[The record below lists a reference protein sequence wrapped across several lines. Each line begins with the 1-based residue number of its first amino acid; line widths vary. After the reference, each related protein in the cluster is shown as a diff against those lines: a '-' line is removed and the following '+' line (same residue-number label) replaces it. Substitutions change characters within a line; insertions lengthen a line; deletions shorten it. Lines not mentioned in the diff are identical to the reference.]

1 MLKNKLIFSSATIIS
16 LLLLTLAL
24 FYIDV
29 GYVNGKIG
37 LFFINNFFATYSLN
51 SSWDLVTNIILN
63 VNFAL
68 IVAIVIIGVVQ
79 AIMRRSLV
87 KICRNII
94 VSEILIVAML
104 VVTMLFSSVI
114 YVNSSPVLQGGGE
127 VSSYP
132 SNHIVI
138 VTFVALVCAT
148 LVKDYFVYVRFDN
161 VNIIAKY
168 LSFGVSVSIIALMF
182 VGKILSGR
190 VWFTDAISGLLLG
203 LFFYSLFLLFKEKK
217 HN

>member
-1 MLKNKLIFSSATIIS
+1 MLKNKLIFSSATIVS

-51 SSWDLVTNIILN
+51 SKWDLVTKIILDI
-63 VNFAL
+63 NFAL
-68 IVAIVIIGVVQ
+68 ILAIVVVGVVQ
-79 AIMRRSLV
+79 AIMRKSLV

-114 YVNSSPVLQGGGE
+114 YVNSSPVLQGGE

-161 VNIIAKY
+161 VNVIAKY
-168 LSFGVSVSIIALMF
+168 LSFGVSISIITLMF